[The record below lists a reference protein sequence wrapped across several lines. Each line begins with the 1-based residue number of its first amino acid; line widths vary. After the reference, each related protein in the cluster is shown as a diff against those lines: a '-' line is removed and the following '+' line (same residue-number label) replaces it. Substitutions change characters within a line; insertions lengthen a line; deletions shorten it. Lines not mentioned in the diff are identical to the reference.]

1 MQKKFIAL
9 AVAGLVSGAAF
20 AQSNVTVYGVADGS
34 FDVINRS
41 SGSSVVLN
49 RDYEQVG
56 NTTSPN
62 NVSFNRV
69 SANSSYI
76 GFKGTESLGN
86 GLNAVFQFENAVA
99 FDAGGGLGGIRDS
112 FVGLSGGFGTVVLGN
127 LTGPTRALGA
137 ALDVNA
143 GATGIGA
150 NSALLGKL
158 GNNLTNF
165 TTDGLGNPGITG
177 ATRSQ
182 TQASMFDT
190 RWKNAIAYVSPSFGG
205 VTATVAYVANEN
217 KADGANGI
225 NTSGYDL
232 GLNYAN
238 GPIMAGITYNAVT
251 VKNDARI
258 GIASPANTAPL
269 VTNGGLAVAD
279 LGSNIKA
286 SDLRIGGSYDFK
298 VVKINALFDRVTLK
312 SDSAS
317 GNGYNT
323 NGVDMKQNVWGL
335 GAIVPVGAGRI
346 IGQFYKANDIN
357 GKSNTG
363 AKMYQL
369 GYVHSLSKRT
379 ELRAVYARINNDSNA
394 NYDFGVNASGLNGAS
409 INADGTE
416 TTVNGSGSS
425 VSGLSLGLRHTF

>member
-41 SGSSVVLN
+41 GGSNAFVQYAN
-49 RDYEQVG
+49 GFNAAPTDAG
-56 NTTSPN
+56 MTGTG

-76 GFKGTESLGN
+76 GFKGTEALGN
-86 GLNAVFQFENAVA
+86 GLNAVFQFESTVS
-99 FDAGGGLGGIRDS
+99 FDAASAITNNRDS
-112 FVGLSGGFGTVVLGN
+112 FVGLSGAFGTVVLGN

-150 NSALLGKL
+150 NSGLLGKL

-165 TTDGLGNPGITG
+165 TTDGVSGSAAPSA

-217 KADGANGI
+217 KTDGAKGV

-238 GPIMAGITYNAVT
+238 GPVMAGITYNAVT
-251 VKNDARI
+251 VKNDAAV
-258 GIASPANTAPL
+258 GAATLNGAPA
-269 VTNGGLAVAD
+269 VTYGGVFVSD
-279 LGSNIKA
+279 LGKNIKA
-286 SDLRIGGSYDFK
+286 NDLRIGGSYDFK

-312 SDSAS
+312 GD
-317 GNGYNT
+317 NFD
-323 NGVDMKQNVWGL
+323 DMKQNVWGL
-335 GAIVPVGAGRI
+335 GAIVPVGAGRV

-357 GKSNTG
+357 GMSNSG
-363 AKMYQL
+363 AKLYEL

-379 ELRAVYARINNDSNA
+379 EVRAVYARINNDSNA
-394 NYDFGVNASGLNGAS
+394 NYDFGVNAAGNG
-409 INADGTE
+409 
-416 TTVNGSGSS
+416 TTVAAGGAAGNTITTSGYGSS
-425 VSGLSLGLRHTF
+425 VSGVQIGLRHTF

>member
-34 FDVINRS
+34 FDVVNRS
-41 SGSSVVLN
+41 GGKNNISNIATGAAVANPNSDS
-49 RDYEQVG
+49 
-56 NTTSPN
+56 N

-76 GFKGTESLGN
+76 GFKGTEALGN
-86 GLNAVFQFENAVA
+86 GLSAVFQFETTVA
-99 FDAGGGLGGIRDS
+99 FDGGGGFGTARDS

-143 GATGIGA
+143 GATGVGA
-150 NSALLGKL
+150 NTGLIGKL
-158 GNNLTNF
+158 GNNLTNV
-165 TTDGLGNPGITG
+165 TTG
-177 ATRSQ
+177 ADGNATTNPNGRSSAQ
-182 TQASMFDT
+182 TSMFDT

-205 VTATVAYVANEN
+205 VTATAAYVANEN
-217 KADGANGI
+217 KQNTQNDGRNA
-225 NTSGYDL
+225 SGYDL

-251 VKNDARI
+251 LKNDAAL
-258 GIASPANTAPL
+258 G
-269 VTNGGLAVAD
+269 VTGNGGVTVT
-279 LGSNIKA
+279 GSNVKA
-286 SDLRIGGSYDFK
+286 TDMRIGGSYDFK
-298 VVKINALFDRVTLK
+298 VVKVNALFDRVTLK
-312 SDSAS
+312 SDSIANAGS
-317 GNGYNT
+317 L
-323 NGVDMKQNVWGL
+323 DAKQNVWGL
-335 GAIVPVGAGRI
+335 GAIVPVGAGRV

-357 GKSNTG
+357 GVSNTG
-363 AKMYQL
+363 AKLYEL

-394 NYDFGVNASGLNGAS
+394 NYDFGINATGLNGSS
-409 INADGTE
+409 INGAGTE
-416 TTVNGSGSS
+416 KTISGQGSS
-425 VSGLSLGLRHTF
+425 VSALSLGLRHTF

>member
-34 FDVINRS
+34 FDVVNRS
-41 SGSSVVLN
+41 GGS
-49 RDYEQVG
+49 
-56 NTTSPN
+56 NTTYDPTTGNEVGASTSTG
-62 NVSFNRV
+62 NVGFNRV

-76 GFKGTESLGN
+76 GFKGTEALGN
-86 GLNAVFQFENAVA
+86 GLNAVFQFESTVS
-99 FDAGGGLGGIRDS
+99 FDAASAITNNRDS

-143 GATGIGA
+143 GATGVGA

-165 TTDGLGNPGITG
+165 TTDGSGNPGVTG
-177 ATRSQ
+177 AARSQ

-205 VTATVAYVANEN
+205 VTATAAYVANEN
-217 KADGANGI
+217 KTNAI

-238 GPIMAGITYNAVT
+238 GPIMAGLTYNAVT
-251 VKNDARI
+251 VKNDAAL
-258 GIASPANTAPL
+258 GAGSATAGAL
-269 VTNGGLAVAD
+269 VTNGGVRVVD
-279 LGSNIKA
+279 LGANIKTN
-286 SDLRIGGSYDFK
+286 DLRIGGSYDFK

-312 SDSAS
+312 AD
-317 GNGYNT
+317 GLDG
-323 NGVDMKQNVWGL
+323 DLKQNVWGL
-335 GAIVPVGAGRI
+335 GAIVPVGAGRV
-346 IGQFYKANDIN
+346 IGQFYKANNIN
-357 GKSNTG
+357 DTNNTG
-363 AKMYQL
+363 AKLYEL

-409 INADGTE
+409 AAAGVNGNV
-416 TTVNGSGSS
+416 TVNGLGSS
-425 VSGLSLGLRHTF
+425 VSALSLGLRHTF

>member
-20 AQSNVTVYGVADGS
+20 AQSNVTIYGVADGS
-34 FDVINRS
+34 FDVVNRS
-41 SGSSVVLN
+41 GAN
-49 RDYEQVG
+49 NFTYDYTTGNQVG
-56 NTTSPN
+56 AANSSN
-62 NVSFNRV
+62 NISFNRV

-86 GLNAVFQFENAVA
+86 GLNAVFQFENAVS
-99 FDAGGGLGGIRDS
+99 FDAGGGLAGVRDA

-158 GNNLTNF
+158 GNNLTNV
-165 TTDGLGNPGITG
+165 TTG
-177 ATRSQ
+177 ANGDVTATAAGRSQ

-205 VTATVAYVANEN
+205 VTATAAYVANEN
-217 KADGANGI
+217 KTEGANGF

-238 GPIMAGITYNAVT
+238 GPITAGLTYNAVT
-251 VKNDARI
+251 VKNDNRI
-258 GIASPANTAPL
+258 VAVSNAGTPL
-269 VTNGGLAVAD
+269 AA

-298 VVKINALFDRVTLK
+298 VVKVNALFDRVTLK
-312 SDSAS
+312 SDSLNGGAPALNTS
-317 GNGYNT
+317 GA
-323 NGVDMKQNVWGL
+323 DLKQNVWGL

-346 IGQFYKANDIN
+346 IGQFYKANDVN
-357 GKSNTG
+357 GTNNTG
-363 AKMYQL
+363 AKLYEL

-394 NYDFGVNASGLNGAS
+394 NYDFGVNATGLNGAS
-409 INADGTE
+409 QAGNNV
-416 TTVNGSGSS
+416 TVNGNGSS
-425 VSGLSLGLRHTF
+425 VSGVSFGLRHTF